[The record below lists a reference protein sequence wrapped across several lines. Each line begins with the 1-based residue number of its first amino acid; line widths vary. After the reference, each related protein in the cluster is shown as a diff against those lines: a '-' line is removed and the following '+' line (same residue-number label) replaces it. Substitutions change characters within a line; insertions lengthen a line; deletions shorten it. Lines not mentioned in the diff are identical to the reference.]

1 MQKRKLGK
9 HGVEVSPI
17 GIGAMSFSNFY
28 GPTSEVESHKIL
40 AEALDQGISHIDTAN
55 VYGAGASEAA
65 IGSFL
70 AKQGSK
76 RNTLFSIATKVGIK
90 GNIKTGKTEFDNSP
104 DYLKKELDRSLN
116 RLGVES
122 IDLYYI
128 HRRDQNTPIEEVTET
143 LASFIKAGKIRSFG
157 FSEIAPSSL
166 RRAASVHHVA
176 AVQSEY
182 SLSVRSPELGL
193 VQTTAELGTALVAF
207 SPLGRSLL
215 TDRPHSSDKVEK
227 MDWLSK
233 NPRFKGPN
241 LDANVKAGSK
251 FRRLASE
258 FGVSSAAL
266 AISWLLHKGDHIVP
280 IPGTRSVKHF
290 LEHCQGARMELSAE
304 QIVQIEQLLPIG
316 WAHGDRYSQK
326 QWVGPEKYC

>member
-1 MQKRKLGK
+1 MEKRKLGK
-9 HGVEVSPI
+9 YGIEVSPI

-28 GPTSEVESHKIL
+28 GPTNEEESHKIL
-40 AEALDQGISHIDTAN
+40 VKALDQGISHIDTAN

-76 RNTLFSIATKVGIK
+76 RNDLFSIATKVGIK
-90 GNIKTGKTEFDNSP
+90 GNIQTGKTEFDNSP
-104 DYLKKELDRSLN
+104 NYLKKELDDSLS

-128 HRRDQNTPIEEVTET
+128 HRRDQSRPIEDVTET
-143 LASFIKAGKIRSFG
+143 LASFVKVGKIRSFG

-215 TDRPHSSDKVEK
+215 TDTPHSADKVEA

-233 NPRFKGPN
+233 NPRFKEPN
-241 LDANVKAGSK
+241 LTFNIEAASK
-251 FRRLASE
+251 FRDLAAQY
-258 FGVSSAAL
+258 GVATATL
-266 AISWLLHKGDHIVP
+266 AIAWLLNKNKHIIP

-290 LEHCQGARMELSAE
+290 LEHCHGARLILSQE
-304 QIVQIEQLLPIG
+304 QMSQIEEVLPVG
-316 WAHGDRYSQK
+316 WAQGDRYSDK

>member
-1 MQKRKLGK
+1 MEKRKLGK
-9 HGVEVSPI
+9 YGIEVSPI

-28 GPTSEVESHKIL
+28 GPTNEEESHKIL
-40 AEALDQGISHIDTAN
+40 VKALDQGISHIDTAN

-76 RNTLFSIATKVGIK
+76 RNDLFSIATKVGIK
-90 GNIKTGKTEFDNSP
+90 GNIQTGKTEFDNSP
-104 DYLKKELDRSLN
+104 NYLKKELDDSLR

-128 HRRDQNTPIEEVTET
+128 HRRDQNRPIEDVTET
-143 LASFIKAGKIRSFG
+143 LASFVKVGKIRSFG

-215 TDRPHSSDKVEK
+215 TDTPHSADKVEA

-233 NPRFKGPN
+233 NPRFKEPN
-241 LDANVKAGSK
+241 LTFNIEAASK
-251 FRRLASE
+251 FRDLAAQY
-258 FGVSSAAL
+258 GVATATL
-266 AISWLLHKGDHIVP
+266 AIAWLLNKNKHIIP

-290 LEHCQGARMELSAE
+290 LEHCHGARLILSQE
-304 QIVQIEQLLPIG
+304 QMSQIEEVLPVG
-316 WAHGDRYSQK
+316 WAQGDRYSDK

>member
-1 MQKRKLGK
+1 MEKRKLGK
-9 HGVEVSPI
+9 YGIEVSPI

-28 GPTSEVESHKIL
+28 GPTNEEESHKIL
-40 AEALDQGISHIDTAN
+40 VEALDQGISHIDTAN

-76 RNTLFSIATKVGIK
+76 RNDLFSIATKVGIK
-90 GNIKTGKTEFDNSP
+90 GNIQTGKTEFDNSP
-104 DYLKKELDRSLN
+104 NYLKKELDDSLR

-128 HRRDQNTPIEEVTET
+128 HRRDQSRPIEDVTET
-143 LASFIKAGKIRSFG
+143 LASFVKVGKIRSFG

-215 TDRPHSSDKVEK
+215 TDTPHSADKVEA

-233 NPRFKGPN
+233 NPRFKEPN
-241 LDANVKAGSK
+241 LTFNIEAASK
-251 FRRLASE
+251 FRDLAAQY
-258 FGVSSAAL
+258 GVATATL
-266 AISWLLHKGDHIVP
+266 AIAWLLNKNKHIIP

-290 LEHCQGARMELSAE
+290 LEHCHGATLCLSQE
-304 QIVQIEQLLPIG
+304 QMSQIEEVLPVG
-316 WAHGDRYSQK
+316 WAQGDRYSDK

>member
-1 MQKRKLGK
+1 MEKRKLGK
-9 HGVEVSPI
+9 YGAEVSPI

-28 GPTSEVESHKIL
+28 GPTNVEESHKIL

-70 AKQGSK
+70 AKQGSN
-76 RNTLFSIATKVGIK
+76 RSSLFSIATKVGVK
-90 GNIKTGKTEFDNSP
+90 GNIQTGKTEFDNSP
-104 DYLKKELDRSLN
+104 DYLKKELDSSLK

-143 LASFIKAGKIRSFG
+143 LAGFVKAGKIRSFG

-166 RRAASVHHVA
+166 RRAASIHHVA
-176 AVQSEY
+176 AFQSEY

-215 TDRPHSSDKVEK
+215 TDRPHASDKVKK
-227 MDWLSK
+227 MDW
-233 NPRFKGPN
+233 
-241 LDANVKAGSK
+241 
-251 FRRLASE
+251 
-258 FGVSSAAL
+258 
-266 AISWLLHKGDHIVP
+266 
-280 IPGTRSVKHF
+280 
-290 LEHCQGARMELSAE
+290 
-304 QIVQIEQLLPIG
+304 
-316 WAHGDRYSQK
+316 
-326 QWVGPEKYC
+326 

>member
-1 MQKRKLGK
+1 MEKRKLGK
-9 HGVEVSPI
+9 YGTEVSPI

-28 GPTSEVESHKIL
+28 GPTNEEESHKIL
-40 AEALDQGISHIDTAN
+40 VEALDQGISHIDTAN

-76 RNTLFSIATKVGIK
+76 RNDLFSIATKVGIK
-90 GNIKTGKTEFDNSP
+90 GNIQTGKTEFDNSP
-104 DYLKKELDRSLN
+104 NYLKKELDDSLR

-128 HRRDQNTPIEEVTET
+128 HRRDQSRPIEDVTET
-143 LASFIKAGKIRSFG
+143 LASFVKVGKIRSFG

-215 TDRPHSSDKVEK
+215 TDTPHSADKVVA

-233 NPRFKGPN
+233 NPRFKEPN
-241 LDANVKAGSK
+241 LTFNIEAASK
-251 FRRLASE
+251 FRDLAAQY
-258 FGVSSAAL
+258 GVATATL
-266 AISWLLHKGDHIVP
+266 AIAWLLNKNKHIIP

-290 LEHCQGARMELSAE
+290 LEHCNGARLSLSKE
-304 QIVQIEQLLPIG
+304 QMSQIEEVLPVG
-316 WAHGDRYSQK
+316 WAQGDRYSDK

>member
-1 MQKRKLGK
+1 MEKRKLGK
-9 HGVEVSPI
+9 YGIEVSPI

-28 GPTSEVESHKIL
+28 GPTNEEESHKIL
-40 AEALDQGISHIDTAN
+40 VKALDQGISHIDTAN

-76 RNTLFSIATKVGIK
+76 RNDLFSIATKVGIK
-90 GNIKTGKTEFDNSP
+90 GNIQTGKTEFDNSP
-104 DYLKKELDRSLN
+104 NYLKKELDDSLR

-128 HRRDQNTPIEEVTET
+128 HRRDQSRPIEDVTET
-143 LASFIKAGKIRSFG
+143 LASFVKVGKIRSFG

-215 TDRPHSSDKVEK
+215 TDTPHSADKVEA

-233 NPRFKGPN
+233 NPRFNEPN
-241 LDANVKAGSK
+241 LTFNIEAASK
-251 FRRLASE
+251 FRDLAAQY
-258 FGVSSAAL
+258 GVATATL
-266 AISWLLHKGDHIVP
+266 AIAWLLNKNKHIIP

-290 LEHCQGARMELSAE
+290 LEHCHGARLILSQE
-304 QIVQIEQLLPIG
+304 QMSQIEEVLPVG
-316 WAHGDRYSQK
+316 WAQGDRYSDK

>member
-1 MQKRKLGK
+1 MERRKLGK
-9 HGVEVSPI
+9 YGVDVSPI

-28 GPTSEVESHKIL
+28 GPTNEEESHNIL
-40 AEALDQGISHIDTAN
+40 VEALDQGISHIDTAN

-76 RNTLFSIATKVGIK
+76 RNDLFSIATKVGIK
-90 GNIKTGKTEFDNSP
+90 GNIQTGKTEFDNSP
-104 DYLKKELDRSLN
+104 NYLKKELDDSLR

-128 HRRDQNTPIEEVTET
+128 HRRDQNRPIEDVTET
-143 LASFIKAGKIRSFG
+143 LASFVKVGKIRSFG

-215 TDRPHSSDKVEK
+215 TDTPHSADKVEA

-233 NPRFKGPN
+233 NPRFNEPN
-241 LDANVKAGSK
+241 LTFNIEATSK
-251 FRRLASE
+251 FRDLAAQY
-258 FGVSSAAL
+258 GVATATL
-266 AISWLLHKGDHIVP
+266 AIAWLLNKYKHIIP

-290 LEHCQGARMELSAE
+290 LEHCHGARLSLSQE
-304 QIVQIEQLLPIG
+304 QMSQIEEVLPVG
-316 WAHGDRYSQK
+316 WAQGDRYSDK

>member
-1 MQKRKLGK
+1 MEKRKLGK
-9 HGVEVSPI
+9 YGVEVSPI

-28 GPTSEVESHKIL
+28 GPTNEEESHKIL
-40 AEALDQGISHIDTAN
+40 VEALDQGISHIDTAN
-55 VYGAGASEAA
+55 VYGAGASESA

-76 RNTLFSIATKVGIK
+76 RNDLFSIATKVGIK
-90 GNIKTGKTEFDNSP
+90 GNIQTGKTEFDNSP
-104 DYLKKELDRSLN
+104 DYLKKELDDSLR

-128 HRRDQNTPIEEVTET
+128 HRRDQNRPIEDVTET
-143 LASFIKAGKIRSFG
+143 LASFVKVGKVRSFG

-215 TDRPHSSDKVEK
+215 TDTPHSADKVVA

-233 NPRFKGPN
+233 NPRFKEPN
-241 LDANVKAGSK
+241 LTFNIEAASK
-251 FRRLASE
+251 FRDLAAQY
-258 FGVSSAAL
+258 GVATATL
-266 AISWLLHKGDHIVP
+266 AIAWLLNKNKHIIP

-290 LEHCQGARMELSAE
+290 LEHCNGARLSLSKE
-304 QIVQIEQLLPIG
+304 QMSQIEEVLPVG
-316 WAHGDRYSQK
+316 WAQGDRYSDK

>member
-1 MQKRKLGK
+1 MEKRKLGK
-9 HGVEVSPI
+9 YGIEVSPI

-28 GPTSEVESHKIL
+28 GPTNEEESHKIL
-40 AEALDQGISHIDTAN
+40 VEALDQGISHIDTAN

-76 RNTLFSIATKVGIK
+76 RNNLFSIATKVGIK
-90 GNIKTGKTEFDNSP
+90 GNIQTGKTEFDNSP
-104 DYLKKELDRSLN
+104 DYLKKELDASLR
-116 RLGVES
+116 RLGVET

-143 LASFIKAGKIRSFG
+143 LASFVKSGKIRLFG

-193 VQTTAELGTALVAF
+193 VQATAELGTALVAF
-207 SPLGRSLL
+207 SPLSRSLL
-215 TDRPHSSDKVEK
+215 TDTPHSADKVEK

-233 NPRFKGPN
+233 NPRFRDPN
-241 LDANVKAGSK
+241 LKVNVEAAGK
-251 FRRLASE
+251 FRDLAAQH
-258 FGVSSAAL
+258 GVAAATL
-266 AISWLLHKGDHIVP
+266 AIAWLLNKNKHIIP

-290 LEHCQGARMELSAE
+290 LEHCDGARLSLSQE
-304 QIVQIEQLLPIG
+304 QMSQIEEVLPVG
-316 WAHGDRYSQK
+316 WAHGDRYSDK

>member
-1 MQKRKLGK
+1 MEKRKLGK
-9 HGVEVSPI
+9 YGIEVSPI

-28 GPTSEVESHKIL
+28 GPTNEEESHKIL
-40 AEALDQGISHIDTAN
+40 VKALDQGISHIDTAN

-76 RNTLFSIATKVGIK
+76 RNDLFSIATKVGIK
-90 GNIKTGKTEFDNSP
+90 GNIQTGKTEFDNSP
-104 DYLKKELDRSLN
+104 DYLKKELDDSLR
-116 RLGVES
+116 RLGIES

-128 HRRDQNTPIEEVTET
+128 HRRDQNRPIEDVTET
-143 LASFIKAGKIRSFG
+143 LASFVKVGKIRSFG

-215 TDRPHSSDKVEK
+215 TDTPHSADKVEA

-233 NPRFKGPN
+233 NPRFKEPN
-241 LDANVKAGSK
+241 LTFNIEAASK
-251 FRRLASE
+251 FRDLAAQY
-258 FGVSSAAL
+258 GVATATL
-266 AISWLLHKGDHIVP
+266 AIAWLLNKNKHIIP

-290 LEHCQGARMELSAE
+290 LEHCNGARLSLSKE
-304 QIVQIEQLLPIG
+304 QMSQIEEVLPVG
-316 WAHGDRYSQK
+316 WAQGDRYSDK

>member
-1 MQKRKLGK
+1 MKKRKLGK
-9 HGVEVSPI
+9 YGVEVSPI

-28 GPTSEVESHKIL
+28 GPTNEEESHKIL
-40 AEALDQGISHIDTAN
+40 VEALDQGISHIDTAN

-76 RNTLFSIATKVGIK
+76 RNDLFSIATKVGIK
-90 GNIKTGKTEFDNSP
+90 GNIQTGKTEFDNSP
-104 DYLKKELDRSLN
+104 NYLKKELDDSLR

-128 HRRDQNTPIEEVTET
+128 HRRDQSRPIEDVTET
-143 LASFIKAGKIRSFG
+143 LASFVKVGKIRSFG

-215 TDRPHSSDKVEK
+215 TDTPHSADKVEA

-233 NPRFKGPN
+233 NPRFKEPN
-241 LDANVKAGSK
+241 LTFNIEAASK
-251 FRRLASE
+251 FRDLAAQY
-258 FGVSSAAL
+258 GVATATL
-266 AISWLLHKGDHIVP
+266 AIAWLLNKNKHIIP

-290 LEHCQGARMELSAE
+290 LEHCHGARLILSQE
-304 QIVQIEQLLPIG
+304 QMSQIEEVLPVG
-316 WAHGDRYSQK
+316 WAQGDRYSDK

>member
-1 MQKRKLGK
+1 MEKRKLGK
-9 HGVEVSPI
+9 YGVEVSPI

-28 GPTSEVESHKIL
+28 GPTNEEESHKIL
-40 AEALDQGISHIDTAN
+40 VEALDQGISHIDTAN

-76 RNTLFSIATKVGIK
+76 RNDLFSIATKVGIK
-90 GNIKTGKTEFDNSP
+90 GNIQTGKTEFDNSP
-104 DYLKKELDRSLN
+104 NYLKKELDDSLR

-128 HRRDQNTPIEEVTET
+128 HRRDQSRPIEDVTET
-143 LASFIKAGKIRSFG
+143 LASFVKVGKIRSFG

-215 TDRPHSSDKVEK
+215 TDTPHSADKVEA

-233 NPRFKGPN
+233 NPRFKEPN
-241 LDANVKAGSK
+241 LTFNIEAASK
-251 FRRLASE
+251 FRDLAAQY
-258 FGVSSAAL
+258 GVATATL
-266 AISWLLHKGDHIVP
+266 AIAWLLNKNKHIIP

-290 LEHCQGARMELSAE
+290 LEHCNGARLSLSKE
-304 QIVQIEQLLPIG
+304 QMSQIEEVLPVG
-316 WAHGDRYSQK
+316 WAQGDRYSDK

>member
-1 MQKRKLGK
+1 MKKRKLGK
-9 HGVEVSPI
+9 YGVEVSPI

-28 GPTSEVESHKIL
+28 GPTNEEESHKIL
-40 AEALDQGISHIDTAN
+40 VEALDQGISHIDTAN

-76 RNTLFSIATKVGIK
+76 RNDLFSIATKVGIK
-90 GNIKTGKTEFDNSP
+90 GNIQTGKTEFDNSP
-104 DYLKKELDRSLN
+104 DYLKKELDDSLR

-128 HRRDQNTPIEEVTET
+128 HRRDQNRPIEDVTET
-143 LASFIKAGKIRSFG
+143 LASFVKVGKIRSFG

-215 TDRPHSSDKVEK
+215 TDTPHSADKVAA

-233 NPRFKGPN
+233 NPRFNEPN
-241 LDANVKAGSK
+241 LTFNIEAARK
-251 FRRLASE
+251 FRDLAAQY
-258 FGVSSAAL
+258 GVATATL
-266 AISWLLHKGDHIVP
+266 AIAWLLNKNKHIIP

-290 LEHCQGARMELSAE
+290 LEHCHGATLCLSQE
-304 QIVQIEQLLPIG
+304 QMSQIEEVLPVG
-316 WAHGDRYSQK
+316 WAQGDRYSDK

>member
-1 MQKRKLGK
+1 MEKRKLGK
-9 HGVEVSPI
+9 YGVDVSPI

-28 GPTSEVESHKIL
+28 GPTNEEESHKIL
-40 AEALDQGISHIDTAN
+40 VEALDQGISHIDTAN

-76 RNTLFSIATKVGIK
+76 RNNLFSIASKVGIK
-90 GNIKTGKTEFDNSP
+90 GNIQTGKTEFDNSP
-104 DYLKKELDRSLN
+104 DYLKKELDDSLR

-143 LASFIKAGKIRSFG
+143 LASFVKAGKIRSFG

-215 TDRPHSSDKVEK
+215 TDTPHSADKVKK

-233 NPRFKGPN
+233 NPRFMEPN
-241 LDANVKAGSK
+241 LTFNIEAASK
-251 FRRLASE
+251 FRELAAQH
-258 FGVSSAAL
+258 GVATATL
-266 AISWLLHKGDHIVP
+266 AIAWLLNKNKHIIP

-290 LEHCQGARMELSAE
+290 LEHCDGARLNLSQE
-304 QIVQIEQLLPIG
+304 QMLQIEEVLPVG
-316 WAHGDRYSQK
+316 WAQGDRYSDK

>member
-1 MQKRKLGK
+1 MEKRKLGK
-9 HGVEVSPI
+9 YGTEVSPI

-28 GPTSEVESHKIL
+28 GPTNEEESHKIL
-40 AEALDQGISHIDTAN
+40 VKALDQGISHIDTAN

-76 RNTLFSIATKVGIK
+76 RNDLFSIATKVGIK
-90 GNIKTGKTEFDNSP
+90 GNIQTGKTEFDNSP
-104 DYLKKELDRSLN
+104 NYLKKELDDSLR

-128 HRRDQNTPIEEVTET
+128 HRRDQSRPIEDVTET
-143 LASFIKAGKIRSFG
+143 LASFVKVGKIRSFG

-215 TDRPHSSDKVEK
+215 TDTPHSADKVEA

-233 NPRFKGPN
+233 NPRFKEPN
-241 LDANVKAGSK
+241 LTFNIEAASK
-251 FRRLASE
+251 FRDLAAQY
-258 FGVSSAAL
+258 GVATATL
-266 AISWLLHKGDHIVP
+266 AIAWLLNKNKHIIP

-290 LEHCQGARMELSAE
+290 LEHCHGARLILSQE
-304 QIVQIEQLLPIG
+304 QMSQIEEVLPVG
-316 WAHGDRYSQK
+316 WAQGDRYSDK

>member
-1 MQKRKLGK
+1 MEKRKLGK
-9 HGVEVSPI
+9 YGIEVSPI

-28 GPTSEVESHKIL
+28 GPTNEEESHKIL
-40 AEALDQGISHIDTAN
+40 VKALDQGISHIDTAN

-76 RNTLFSIATKVGIK
+76 RNDLFSIATKVGIK
-90 GNIKTGKTEFDNSP
+90 GNIQTGKTEFDNSP
-104 DYLKKELDRSLN
+104 DYLKKELDDSLR

-128 HRRDQNTPIEEVTET
+128 HRRDQSRPIEDVTET
-143 LASFIKAGKIRSFG
+143 LASFVKVGKIRSFG

-215 TDRPHSSDKVEK
+215 TDTPHSADKVEA

-233 NPRFKGPN
+233 NPRFKEPN
-241 LDANVKAGSK
+241 LTFNIEAASK
-251 FRRLASE
+251 FRDLAAQY
-258 FGVSSAAL
+258 GVATATL
-266 AISWLLHKGDHIVP
+266 AIAWLLNKNKHIIP

-290 LEHCQGARMELSAE
+290 LEHCHGARLILSQE
-304 QIVQIEQLLPIG
+304 QMSQIEEVLPVG
-316 WAHGDRYSQK
+316 WAQGDRYSDK

>member
-1 MQKRKLGK
+1 MEKRKLGK
-9 HGVEVSPI
+9 YGIEVSPI

-28 GPTSEVESHKIL
+28 GPTNEEESHKIL
-40 AEALDQGISHIDTAN
+40 VKALDQGISHIDTAN

-76 RNTLFSIATKVGIK
+76 RNDLFSIATKVGIK
-90 GNIKTGKTEFDNSP
+90 GNIQTGKTEFDNSP
-104 DYLKKELDRSLN
+104 NYLKKELDDSLR

-128 HRRDQNTPIEEVTET
+128 HRRDQSRPIEDVTET
-143 LASFIKAGKIRSFG
+143 LASFVKVGKIRSFG

-215 TDRPHSSDKVEK
+215 TDTPHSADKVEA

-233 NPRFKGPN
+233 NPRFKEPN
-241 LDANVKAGSK
+241 LTFNIEAASK
-251 FRRLASE
+251 FRDLAAQY
-258 FGVSSAAL
+258 GVATATL
-266 AISWLLHKGDHIVP
+266 AIAWLLNKNKHIIP

-290 LEHCQGARMELSAE
+290 LEHCHGARLILSQE
-304 QIVQIEQLLPIG
+304 QMSQIEEVLPVG
-316 WAHGDRYSQK
+316 WAQGDRYSDK

>member
-1 MQKRKLGK
+1 MEKRKLGK
-9 HGVEVSPI
+9 YGVEVSPI

-28 GPTSEVESHKIL
+28 GPTNEEESHKIL
-40 AEALDQGISHIDTAN
+40 VEALDQGISHIDTAN

-76 RNTLFSIATKVGIK
+76 RNDLFSIATKVGIK
-90 GNIKTGKTEFDNSP
+90 GNIQTGKTEFDNSP
-104 DYLKKELDRSLN
+104 DYLKKELDDSLR

-128 HRRDQNTPIEEVTET
+128 HRRDHNRPIEDVTET
-143 LASFIKAGKIRSFG
+143 LAGFVKVGKIRSFG

-215 TDRPHSSDKVEK
+215 TDTPHSADKVVA

-233 NPRFKGPN
+233 NPRFKEPN
-241 LDANVKAGSK
+241 LTFNIEAASK
-251 FRRLASE
+251 FRDLAAQY
-258 FGVSSAAL
+258 GVATATL
-266 AISWLLHKGDHIVP
+266 AIAWLLNKNKHIIP

-290 LEHCQGARMELSAE
+290 LEHCNGARLSLSKE
-304 QIVQIEQLLPIG
+304 QMSQIEEVLPVG
-316 WAHGDRYSQK
+316 WAQGDRYSDK

>member
-1 MQKRKLGK
+1 MERRKLGK
-9 HGVEVSPI
+9 YGVDVSPI

-28 GPTSEVESHKIL
+28 GPTNEEESHNIL
-40 AEALDQGISHIDTAN
+40 VEALDQGISHIDTAN

-76 RNTLFSIATKVGIK
+76 RNDLFSIATKVGIK
-90 GNIKTGKTEFDNSP
+90 GNIQTGKTEFDNSP
-104 DYLKKELDRSLN
+104 NYLKKELDDSLR

-128 HRRDQNTPIEEVTET
+128 HRRDQNRPIEDVTET
-143 LASFIKAGKIRSFG
+143 LASFVKVGKIRSFG

-215 TDRPHSSDKVEK
+215 TDKPHSAEKVEA
-227 MDWLSK
+227 MDWLSE
-233 NPRFKGPN
+233 NPRFREPN
-241 LDANVKAGSK
+241 LTFNTEAASK
-251 FRRLASE
+251 FRDLAAQY
-258 FGVSSAAL
+258 GVASATL
-266 AISWLLHKGDHIVP
+266 AIAWLLNKNKHIIP

-290 LEHCQGARMELSAE
+290 LEHCHGAWLSLSQE
-304 QIVQIEQLLPIG
+304 QMSQIEEVLPVG
-316 WAHGDRYSQK
+316 WAQGDRYSDK

>member
-1 MQKRKLGK
+1 MEKRKLGK
-9 HGVEVSPI
+9 YGAEVSPI
-17 GIGAMSFSNFY
+17 GVGAMSFSNFY
-28 GPTSEVESHKIL
+28 GPTNEKESHRIL
-40 AEALDQGISHIDTAN
+40 TEALDQDISHIDTAN

-70 AKQGSK
+70 AKQGPQ

-90 GNIKTGKTEFDNSP
+90 GNIQTGKTEFDNSP
-104 DYLKKELDRSLN
+104 DYLKKELDSSLK

-122 IDLYYI
+122 VDLYYI
-128 HRRDQNTPIEEVTET
+128 HRRDQNIPIEEVTET
-143 LASFIKAGKIRSFG
+143 LAGFVKAGKIRSFG

-166 RRAASVHHVA
+166 RRAAAIHHVA

-193 VQTTAELGTALVAF
+193 VQATAELGTALVAF

-233 NPRFKGPN
+233 NPRFREPN
-241 LDANVKAGSK
+241 LTFNTEAASR
-251 FRRLASE
+251 FRDLAVQYGLSA
-258 FGVSSAAL
+258 AAL
-266 AISWLLHKGDHIVP
+266 AIAWLLNKHEHIIP

-290 LEHCQGARMELSAE
+290 LEHCDGASLRLSQE
-304 QIVQIEQLLPIG
+304 QMSQIEIVLPLG
-316 WAHGDRYSQK
+316 WAQGDRYSEK
-326 QWVGPEKYC
+326 QWIGPEKYS

>member
-1 MQKRKLGK
+1 MEKRKLGK
-9 HGVEVSPI
+9 YGAEVSPI

-28 GPTSEVESHKIL
+28 GPTNEKESHKIL
-40 AEALDQGISHIDTAN
+40 TEALDQDISHIDTAS

-70 AKQGSK
+70 AKQGSR

-90 GNIKTGKTEFDNSP
+90 GNIQTGKTEFDNSP
-104 DYLKKELDRSLN
+104 DYLKKELDSSLK

-122 IDLYYI
+122 VDLYYI

-143 LASFIKAGKIRSFG
+143 LASFVKAGKIRSFG

-166 RRAASVHHVA
+166 RRAASIHHVA

-193 VQTTAELGTALVAF
+193 VQATAELGTALVAF
-207 SPLGRSLL
+207 SPLGRSIL
-215 TDRPHSSDKVEK
+215 TDRPHSSHQVEK

-233 NPRFKGPN
+233 NPRFKEPN
-241 LDANVKAGSK
+241 LTFNTEAASK
-251 FRRLASE
+251 FRDLAAQYEASA
-258 FGVSSAAL
+258 AAL
-266 AISWLLHKGDHIVP
+266 AIAWLLNKNKHIIP

-290 LEHCQGARMELSAE
+290 LEHCNGARLRLSQE
-304 QIVQIEQLLPIG
+304 QMSQIEKVLPVG
-316 WAHGDRYSQK
+316 WAQGDRYSEK
-326 QWVGPEKYC
+326 QWVGPEKYS

>member
-1 MQKRKLGK
+1 MEKRKLGK
-9 HGVEVSPI
+9 YGVEVSPI

-28 GPTSEVESHKIL
+28 GPTNEEESHKIL
-40 AEALDQGISHIDTAN
+40 AKALDQGISHIDTAN

-76 RNTLFSIATKVGIK
+76 RNNLFSIATKVGIK
-90 GNIKTGKTEFDNSP
+90 GNIKAGKTEFDNSP
-104 DYLKKELDRSLN
+104 DYLKNELHCSLH

-143 LASFIKAGKIRSFG
+143 LASFVQAGKIRSFG

-166 RRAASVHHVA
+166 RRAASIHHVA

-193 VQTTAELGTALVAF
+193 VQATAELGTALVAF

-215 TDRPHSSDKVEK
+215 TDTPHSADKVKK
-227 MDWLSK
+227 MAWLSK
-233 NPRFKGPN
+233 NPRFLEPN
-241 LDANVKAGSK
+241 LTFNIEAARK
-251 FRRLASE
+251 FRDLAAE
-258 FGVSSAAL
+258 YGVPAATL
-266 AISWLLHKGDHIVP
+266 AIAWLLNKNKHIIP

-290 LEHCQGARMELSAE
+290 LEHCDGARLRLSKE
-304 QIVQIEQLLPIG
+304 QMSQIEDVLPVG
-316 WAHGDRYSQK
+316 WAQGDRYSDQ

>member
-1 MQKRKLGK
+1 MEKRKLGK
-9 HGVEVSPI
+9 YGIEVSPI

-28 GPTSEVESHKIL
+28 GPTNEEESHKIL
-40 AEALDQGISHIDTAN
+40 VKALDQGISHIDTAN

-76 RNTLFSIATKVGIK
+76 RNDLFSIATKVGIK
-90 GNIKTGKTEFDNSP
+90 GNIQTGKTEFDNSP
-104 DYLKKELDRSLN
+104 NYLKKELDDSLR

-128 HRRDQNTPIEEVTET
+128 HRRDQSRPIEDVTET
-143 LASFIKAGKIRSFG
+143 LASFVKVGKIRSFG

-215 TDRPHSSDKVEK
+215 TDTPHSADKVEA

-233 NPRFKGPN
+233 NPRFKEPN
-241 LDANVKAGSK
+241 LTFNIEAASK
-251 FRRLASE
+251 FRDLAAQY
-258 FGVSSAAL
+258 GVATATL
-266 AISWLLHKGDHIVP
+266 AIAWLLNKNKHIIP
-280 IPGTRSVKHF
+280 IPGTRSVQHF
-290 LEHCQGARMELSAE
+290 LEHCHGARLILSQE
-304 QIVQIEQLLPIG
+304 QMSQIEEVLPVG
-316 WAHGDRYSQK
+316 WAQGDRYSDK

>member
-1 MQKRKLGK
+1 MEKRKLGK
-9 HGVEVSPI
+9 YGVEVSPI

-28 GPTSEVESHKIL
+28 GPTNEEESHKIL
-40 AEALDQGISHIDTAN
+40 VEALNQGISHIDTAN

-76 RNTLFSIATKVGIK
+76 RNDLFSIATKVGIK
-90 GNIKTGKTEFDNSP
+90 GNIQTGKTEFDNSP
-104 DYLKKELDRSLN
+104 NYLKKELDDSLR

-128 HRRDQNTPIEEVTET
+128 HRRDQSRPIEDVTET
-143 LASFIKAGKIRSFG
+143 LASFVKVGKIRSFG

-215 TDRPHSSDKVEK
+215 TDTPHSADKVEA

-233 NPRFKGPN
+233 NPRFKEPN
-241 LDANVKAGSK
+241 LTFNIEAASK
-251 FRRLASE
+251 FRDLAAQY
-258 FGVSSAAL
+258 GVATATL
-266 AISWLLHKGDHIVP
+266 AIAWLLNKNKHIIP

-290 LEHCQGARMELSAE
+290 LEHCHGATLCLSQE
-304 QIVQIEQLLPIG
+304 QMSQIEEVLPVG
-316 WAHGDRYSQK
+316 WAQGDRYSDK

>member
-1 MQKRKLGK
+1 MEKRKLGK
-9 HGVEVSPI
+9 YGTEVSPI

-28 GPTSEVESHKIL
+28 GPTNEEESHKIL
-40 AEALDQGISHIDTAN
+40 VKALDQGISHIDTAN

-76 RNTLFSIATKVGIK
+76 RNDLFSIATKVGIK
-90 GNIKTGKTEFDNSP
+90 GNIQTGKTEFDNSP
-104 DYLKKELDRSLN
+104 NYLKKELDDSLR

-128 HRRDQNTPIEEVTET
+128 HRRDQSRPIEDVTET
-143 LASFIKAGKIRSFG
+143 LASFVKVGKIRSFG

-215 TDRPHSSDKVEK
+215 TDTPHSADKVEA

-233 NPRFKGPN
+233 NPRFKEPN
-241 LDANVKAGSK
+241 LTFNIEAASK
-251 FRRLASE
+251 FRDLAAQY
-258 FGVSSAAL
+258 GVATATL
-266 AISWLLHKGDHIVP
+266 AIAWLLNKNKHIIP
-280 IPGTRSVKHF
+280 IPGTRSVTHF
-290 LEHCQGARMELSAE
+290 LEHCHGARLSLSQE
-304 QIVQIEQLLPIG
+304 QMSQIEEVLPVG
-316 WAHGDRYSQK
+316 WAQGDRYSDK

>member
-1 MQKRKLGK
+1 MEWARLQRWRLCTFFQVQLKK
-9 HGVEVSPI
+9 S
-17 GIGAMSFSNFY
+17 
-28 GPTSEVESHKIL
+28 
-40 AEALDQGISHIDTAN
+40 LD
-55 VYGAGASEAA
+55 
-65 IGSFL
+65 
-70 AKQGSK
+70 
-76 RNTLFSIATKVGIK
+76 LFSIAIKVGIK
-90 GNIKTGKTEFDNSP
+90 GNIQTGKTEFDNSP
-104 DYLKKELDRSLN
+104 DYLKKELDDSLR

-128 HRRDQNTPIEEVTET
+128 HRRDQNRPIEDVTET
-143 LASFIKAGKIRSFG
+143 LASFVKVGKIRSFG

-215 TDRPHSSDKVEK
+215 TDTPHSADKVVA

-233 NPRFKGPN
+233 NPRFKEPN
-241 LDANVKAGSK
+241 LTFNIEAASK
-251 FRRLASE
+251 FRDLAAQY
-258 FGVSSAAL
+258 GVATATL
-266 AISWLLHKGDHIVP
+266 AIAWLLNKNKHIIP

-290 LEHCQGARMELSAE
+290 LEHCNGARLSLSKE
-304 QIVQIEQLLPIG
+304 QMSQIEEVLPVG
-316 WAHGDRYSQK
+316 WAQGDRYSDK

>member
-1 MQKRKLGK
+1 MEKRKLGK
-9 HGVEVSPI
+9 YGIEVSPI

-28 GPTSEVESHKIL
+28 GPTNEEESHKIL
-40 AEALDQGISHIDTAN
+40 VKALDQGISHIDTAN

-76 RNTLFSIATKVGIK
+76 RNDLFSIATKVGIK
-90 GNIKTGKTEFDNSP
+90 GNIQTGKTEFDNSP
-104 DYLKKELDRSLN
+104 DYLKKELDDSLR

-128 HRRDQNTPIEEVTET
+128 HRRDQSRPIEDVTET
-143 LASFIKAGKIRSFG
+143 LASFVKVGKIRSFG

-215 TDRPHSSDKVEK
+215 TDTPHSADKVEA

-233 NPRFKGPN
+233 NPRFKEPN
-241 LDANVKAGSK
+241 LTFNIEAASK
-251 FRRLASE
+251 FRDLAAQY
-258 FGVSSAAL
+258 GVATATL
-266 AISWLLHKGDHIVP
+266 AIAWLLNKNKHIIP

-290 LEHCQGARMELSAE
+290 LEHCNGARLSLSKE
-304 QIVQIEQLLPIG
+304 QMSQIEEVLPVG
-316 WAHGDRYSQK
+316 WAQGDRYSDK

>member
-1 MQKRKLGK
+1 MEKRKLGK
-9 HGVEVSPI
+9 YGVEVSPI

-28 GPTSEVESHKIL
+28 GPTNEEESHKIL
-40 AEALDQGISHIDTAN
+40 VEALDQGISHIDTAN

-90 GNIKTGKTEFDNSP
+90 GNIQTGKTEFDNSP
-104 DYLKKELDRSLN
+104 DYLKKELDGSLR

-128 HRRDQNTPIEEVTET
+128 HRRDQNTPIEEVTKT
-143 LASFIKAGKIRSFG
+143 LASFVKAGKIRSFG

-215 TDRPHSSDKVEK
+215 TDRPHSSDKVGK
-227 MDWLSK
+227 MDWLCQ

-241 LDANVKAGSK
+241 LNANVKASSK
-251 FRRLASE
+251 FRTLASE

-266 AISWLLHKGDHIVP
+266 AIAWLLHKGDHIVP
-280 IPGTRSVKHF
+280 IPGTRSVSHF
-290 LEHCQGARMELSAE
+290 LENCQGARMELSAE
-304 QIVQIEQLLPIG
+304 QIAQIEQLLPIG

>member
-1 MQKRKLGK
+1 MEKRKLGK
-9 HGVEVSPI
+9 YGVEVSPI

-28 GPTSEVESHKIL
+28 GPTNEEESHKIL
-40 AEALDQGISHIDTAN
+40 VEALDQGISHIDTAN

-76 RNTLFSIATKVGIK
+76 RNDLFSIATKVGIK
-90 GNIKTGKTEFDNSP
+90 GNIQTGKTEFDNSP
-104 DYLKKELDRSLN
+104 NYLKKELDDSLR

-128 HRRDQNTPIEEVTET
+128 HRRDQSRPIEDVTET
-143 LASFIKAGKIRSFG
+143 LASFVKVGKIRSFG

-215 TDRPHSSDKVEK
+215 TDTPHSADKVEA

-233 NPRFKGPN
+233 NPRFKEPN
-241 LDANVKAGSK
+241 LTFNIEAASK
-251 FRRLASE
+251 FRDLAAQY
-258 FGVSSAAL
+258 GVATATL
-266 AISWLLHKGDHIVP
+266 AIAWLLNKNKHIIP

-290 LEHCQGARMELSAE
+290 LEHCHGATLCLSQE
-304 QIVQIEQLLPIG
+304 QMSQIEEVLPVG
-316 WAHGDRYSQK
+316 WAQGDRYSDK

>member
-1 MQKRKLGK
+1 MEKRKLGK
-9 HGVEVSPI
+9 YGIEVSPI

-28 GPTSEVESHKIL
+28 GPTNEEESHKIL
-40 AEALDQGISHIDTAN
+40 VKALDQGISHIDTAN

-76 RNTLFSIATKVGIK
+76 RNDLFSIATKVGIK
-90 GNIKTGKTEFDNSP
+90 GNIQTGKTEFDNSP
-104 DYLKKELDRSLN
+104 NYLKKELDDSLR

-128 HRRDQNTPIEEVTET
+128 HRRDQSRPIEDVTET
-143 LASFIKAGKIRSFG
+143 LASFVKVGKIRSFG

-215 TDRPHSSDKVEK
+215 TDTPHSADKVVA

-233 NPRFKGPN
+233 NPRFKEPN
-241 LDANVKAGSK
+241 LTFNIEAASK
-251 FRRLASE
+251 FRDLAAQY
-258 FGVSSAAL
+258 GVATATL
-266 AISWLLHKGDHIVP
+266 AIAWLLNKNKHIIP

-290 LEHCQGARMELSAE
+290 LEHCHGARLILSQE
-304 QIVQIEQLLPIG
+304 QMSQIEEVLPVG
-316 WAHGDRYSQK
+316 WAQGDRYSDK

>member
-1 MQKRKLGK
+1 
-9 HGVEVSPI
+9 
-17 GIGAMSFSNFY
+17 
-28 GPTSEVESHKIL
+28 
-40 AEALDQGISHIDTAN
+40 LD
-55 VYGAGASEAA
+55 
-65 IGSFL
+65 GS
-70 AKQGSK
+70 
-76 RNTLFSIATKVGIK
+76 
-90 GNIKTGKTEFDNSP
+90 
-104 DYLKKELDRSLN
+104 LK

-143 LASFIKAGKIRSFG
+143 LASFVKAGKIRSFG

-166 RRAASVHHVA
+166 RRAASIHHVA

-215 TDRPHSSDKVEK
+215 TDKPHSSVEVEK

-233 NPRFKGPN
+233 NPRFNEPN
-241 LDANVKAGSK
+241 LTFNIEATGK
-251 FRRLASE
+251 FRDLAAQN
-258 FGVSSAAL
+258 GVAAATL
-266 AISWLLHKGDHIVP
+266 AIAWLLNKNKHIIP

-290 LEHCQGARMELSAE
+290 QEHCEGARLKLSTK
-304 QIVQIEQLLPIG
+304 QMLQIEEVLPVG
-316 WAHGDRYSQK
+316 WAQGDRYSDK
-326 QWVGPEKYC
+326 QWIGPEKYC

>member
-1 MQKRKLGK
+1 MEKRKLGK
-9 HGVEVSPI
+9 YGIEVSPI

-28 GPTSEVESHKIL
+28 GPTNEEESHKIL
-40 AEALDQGISHIDTAN
+40 VKALDQGISHIDTAN

-76 RNTLFSIATKVGIK
+76 RNDLFSIATKVGIK
-90 GNIKTGKTEFDNSP
+90 GNIQTGKTEFDNSP
-104 DYLKKELDRSLN
+104 NYLKKELDDSLR

-128 HRRDQNTPIEEVTET
+128 HRRDQNRPIEDVTET
-143 LASFIKAGKIRSFG
+143 LASFVKEGKIRSFG

-215 TDRPHSSDKVEK
+215 TDTPHSADKVEA

-233 NPRFKGPN
+233 NPRFKEPN
-241 LDANVKAGSK
+241 LTFNIEAASK
-251 FRRLASE
+251 FRDLAAQY
-258 FGVSSAAL
+258 GVATATL
-266 AISWLLHKGDHIVP
+266 AIAWLLNKNKHIIP
-280 IPGTRSVKHF
+280 IPGTRSVQHF
-290 LEHCQGARMELSAE
+290 LEHCHGARLILSQE
-304 QIVQIEQLLPIG
+304 QMSQIEEVLPVG
-316 WAHGDRYSQK
+316 WAQGDRYSDK